1 MEKSSVSFRMI
12 SEDYY
17 RYNWGPQRRE
27 GRKTISRNNRQ
38 KLSKFYENYK
48 LTNLRSWMK
57 YNHKK
62 HKKTTP
68 RHSIIKGLKINDKDK
83 ILKEDR
89 REKKT
94 C

>member
-1 MEKSSVSFRMI
+1 
-12 SEDYY
+12 
-17 RYNWGPQRRE
+17 
-27 GRKTISRNNRQ
+27 
-38 KLSKFYENYK
+38 
-48 LTNLRSWMK
+48 MK